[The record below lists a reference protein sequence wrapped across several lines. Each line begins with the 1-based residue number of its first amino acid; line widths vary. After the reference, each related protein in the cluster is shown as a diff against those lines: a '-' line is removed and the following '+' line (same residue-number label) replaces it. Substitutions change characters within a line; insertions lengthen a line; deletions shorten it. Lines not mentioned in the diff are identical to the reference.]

1 MGQTQKRGARNWN
14 AGGRHALELGTTGRP
29 LGRGRMRRVGLRGAR
44 GSVDSGLNILS
55 RGWRGHCAGQEL
67 REGLAF
73 GIGVVVG
80 EEGRGQSHGTG
91 AYAGDVYTPLGAWR
105 EG

>member
-1 MGQTQKRGARNWN
+1 
-14 AGGRHALELGTTGRP
+14 
-29 LGRGRMRRVGLRGAR
+29 MREVGLRGAGAAADR
-44 GSVDSGLNILS
+44 GFNILS
-55 RGWRGHCAGQEL
+55 RGRRGHRAGQEL

-91 AYAGDVYTPLGAWR
+91 AYAGDAYTPLGTRR